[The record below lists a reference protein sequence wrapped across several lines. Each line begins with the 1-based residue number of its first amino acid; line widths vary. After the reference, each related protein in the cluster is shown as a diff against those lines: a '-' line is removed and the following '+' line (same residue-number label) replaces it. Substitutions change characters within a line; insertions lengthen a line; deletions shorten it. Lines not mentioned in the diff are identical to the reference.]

1 MKTITAT
8 EPARNL
14 RKVLDCMVHDGE
26 EIAIERKHQQIAR
39 LVPGPRL
46 QTALEAMADLYRTL
60 LPGAAG
66 GWIKDSREYPGRGWT
81 DEGVHDPWDSYR
93 SPLLNLN
100 SGPKLSEIQV
110 YGRNGWQP
118 SVGCNVSRF

>member
-8 EPARNL
+8 ELARNL

-26 EIAIERKHQQIAR
+26 EIAIERNHQQIAR

-60 LPGAAG
+60 PPEAAADWLKESRGDLG
-66 GWIKDSREYPGRGWT
+66 GDRIDK
-81 DEGVHDPWDSYR
+81 GVHDPWDS
-93 SPLLNLN
+93 
-100 SGPKLSEIQV
+100 
-110 YGRNGWQP
+110 
-118 SVGCNVSRF
+118 